1 MQHELSQTPT
11 GPSVDSACGGVWWGG
26 GESTEC
32 LLLWSSGWLTEAL
45 PLSFASEFGK
55 KATAGQ
61 NVATSVARPPPT
73 NTHSFDTKI
82 TLAGT
87 CNSHISGFFASVIF
101 IMVYF
106 FYIYFCQFVCTCSG
120 KEILAAELA
129 LHCSYAEHFGQ
140 RCLCMFIL
148 CIECKTR
155 INTTD
160 RYRLSI
166 CETAHA
172 LCLTVFCSTSR

>member
-1 MQHELSQTPT
+1 MRWS
-11 GPSVDSACGGVWWGG
+11 G
-26 GESTEC
+26 GEGRVHEC
-32 LLLWSSGWLTEAL
+32 LLLWLTEAL
-45 PLSFASEFGK
+45 PPLFASEIAK
-55 KATAGQ
+55 KTTAGQ
-61 NVATSVARPPPT
+61 NVATSVASPPPT
-73 NTHSFDTKI
+73 TTHSFDTKI

-87 CNSHISGFFASVIF
+87 CNSHISGIFASVIF

-106 FYIYFCQFVCTCSG
+106 LNFMLLVCVSTCSG

-148 CIECKTR
+148 CIECKMW

>member
-1 MQHELSQTPT
+1 MSCLRPT
-11 GPSVDSACGGVWWGG
+11 LAHQWSVRAVECGGEEESPLSASCCGPLGG
-26 GESTEC
+26 
-32 LLLWSSGWLTEAL
+32 WAL
-45 PLSFASEFGK
+45 PPSFASDFGK
-55 KATAGQ
+55 TTTAGQ
-61 NVATSVARPPPT
+61 NVATSVTRPPPT
-73 NTHSFDTKI
+73 STHSFDTKI

-87 CNSHISGFFASVIF
+87 CNSHISGIFASVILLWF
-101 IMVYF
+101 IF
-106 FYIYFCQFVCTCSG
+106 LILFLSVCVSTCSG